1 MPRKEQKTKH
11 HDCLRQSTTSST
23 RSVLRKKLQAE
34 RLALELKIAEQS
46 FATEIECLRA
56 EQQQRAKLL
65 QLQKKAEESR
75 FEYEFEDAI
84 AQEEG
89 MSNKGDIDEELN
101 ELPLDGVN
109 DRVSRLDLGITENT
123 VVEKPEIKSIIPE
136 VVTDVSSQPCKKD
149 TCESSIA
156 KDQAELKTSATGNPN
171 VQTSKAD
178 Q

>member
-1 MPRKEQKTKH
+1 MPSPR
-11 HDCLRQSTTSST
+11 
-23 RSVLRKKLQAE
+23 
-34 RLALELKIAEQS
+34 
-46 FATEIECLRA
+46 
-56 EQQQRAKLL
+56 
-65 QLQKKAEESR
+65 
-75 FEYEFEDAI
+75 
-84 AQEEG
+84 
-89 MSNKGDIDEELN
+89 GDIDEELN

-136 VVTDVSSQPCKKD
+136 VVTEVSGQPCKKD

-171 VQTSKAD
+171 VQTSKTD